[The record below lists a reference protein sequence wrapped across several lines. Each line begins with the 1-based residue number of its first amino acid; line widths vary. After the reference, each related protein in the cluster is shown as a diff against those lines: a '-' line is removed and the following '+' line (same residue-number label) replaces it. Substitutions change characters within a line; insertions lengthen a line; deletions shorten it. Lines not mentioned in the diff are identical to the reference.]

1 MRDSTAK
8 YFIIISV
15 ILIALYFIWDSY
27 NSKKQLLL
35 PQNNTEP
42 AKENIQKL
50 QIDKYIKT
58 NNDNNNLLTNS
69 ATINMDDVKNILYSE
84 DTNGDILNGI
94 LQQTEDNTYSET
106 TSKLINSSYNDMLM
120 DVYKNLMIDISFVHM
135 GTNKTVK
142 FVLNMLKESELT
154 TNFIGLIRNYMGS
167 SVFAYSLTNK
177 IMFLGDCYNNNGT
190 ANYNA
195 NHALTKVKYNKVS
208 YIPAYTICMIGEIQ
222 NGEVYV
228 GSQFIMTFQNINNN
242 TKFIVN
248 EKDKKNEYFQKVTN
262 KHTNTNILLDMICL
276 IPMCTFSI
284 ENNDEKLI
292 ETFYNNSVNTTKPR
306 IIMINEERKDI
317 YNNDNFNI
325 GL

>member
-8 YFIIISV
+8 YFIIIPV
-15 ILIALYFIWDSY
+15 ILIALYFIWDSF
-27 NSKKQLLL
+27 NTKNQLSL
-35 PQNNTEP
+35 PQNNNEP
-42 AKENIQKL
+42 SKIQIST
-50 QIDKYIKT
+50 QPIDKLIKI
-58 NNDNNNLLTNS
+58 DPANNNLLTNS
-69 ATINMDDVKNILYSE
+69 ATINMDDILK
-84 DTNGDILNGI
+84 DDILNGI

-106 TSKLINSSYNDMLM
+106 TNKLINSSYNDMLM
-120 DVYKNLMIDISFVHM
+120 DVYKNLMVDISFVHM

-154 TNFIGLIRNYMGS
+154 TNFIGLIRNYIGS
-167 SVFAYSLTNK
+167 CVFAYSLTNK

-248 EKDKKNEYFQKVTN
+248 EKDKKNEYLQKVTT
-262 KHTNTNILLDMICL
+262 KK
-276 IPMCTFSI
+276 
-284 ENNDEKLI
+284 EKI
-292 ETFYNNSVNTTKPR
+292 Y
-306 IIMINEERKDI
+306 IIMTISIYDYKNDLFKIN
-317 YNNDNFNI
+317 
-325 GL
+325 L